1 MLRETSSG
9 AMLTPMAKDKKY
21 ETKSITRNRKALHH
35 YFVDEE
41 YECGIVLYGSE
52 VKSLRDGRVQLTDAY
67 ARFDGNEL
75 YLVSAHI
82 SPYPF
87 ATHVNHLPERS
98 RKLLMHR
105 RELNRLRNKLETA
118 GYTLI
123 PLELYF
129 SGAHVKV
136 RLGLCRGK
144 KLFDKRESVKKREA
158 AREIARETMDAQRK
172 WKD

>member
-1 MLRETSSG
+1 MGTDTKQEI
-9 AMLTPMAKDKKY
+9 
-21 ETKSITRNRKALHH
+21 KSITRNRKALHN

-41 YECGIVLYGSE
+41 FEAGIVLYGSE

-67 ARFDGNEL
+67 ARFDRNEL
-75 YLVSAHI
+75 WLISAHI
-82 SPYPF
+82 QPYPF
-87 ATHVNHLPERS
+87 ATHVNHEPERP
-98 RKLLMHR
+98 RKLLLHR
-105 RELNRLRNKLETA
+105 RELNKLRNKVETS

-129 SGAHVKV
+129 VGNKVKV

-144 KLFDKRESVKKREA
+144 KLFDKRETVRKREA
-158 AREIARETMDAQRK
+158 AREIARVTQDARRT

>member
-1 MLRETSSG
+1 
-9 AMLTPMAKDKKY
+9 MADNKA
-21 ETKSITRNRKALHH
+21 TIKSVSRNRKALHN

-41 YECGIVLYGSE
+41 YECGVVLLGSE
-52 VKSLRDGRVQLTDAY
+52 VKSLRDGRLQLKDAY
-67 ARFDGNEL
+67 ARFEKNEL
-75 YLVSAHI
+75 WLVSAHI
-82 SPYPF
+82 SPYPQ
-87 ATHVNHLPERS
+87 ATHVNHEPERE

-105 RELNRLRNKLETA
+105 RELNRLRNKVETT

-123 PLELYF
+123 PLEVYF
-129 SGAHVKV
+129 SGANVKV

-158 AREIARETMDAQRK
+158 AREIARETQDARRT

>member
-1 MLRETSSG
+1 MDMSQN
-9 AMLTPMAKDKKY
+9 KD
-21 ETKSITRNRKALHH
+21 TKTITRNRKALHN

-41 YECGIVLYGSE
+41 FEAGIVLLGSE
-52 VKSLRDGRVQLTDAY
+52 VKSLRDARVQLTDAY
-67 ARFDGNEL
+67 ARFENNEL
-75 YLVSAHI
+75 WLVSAHI

-87 ATHVNHLPERS
+87 ATHENHEPERI
-98 RKLLMHR
+98 RKLLMKR
-105 RELNRLRNKLETA
+105 RELNRLRHKVESS

-129 SGAHVKV
+129 SGNHVKV

-158 AREIARETMDAQRK
+158 AREIARETREARRD
-172 WKD
+172 WKN